1 MFQEPE
7 IELTGL
13 QRLAGE
19 LTADR
24 DFKPSRQKVLNALA
38 SLLDATELH
47 RAKSI
52 GRILSTTRGPG
63 GLLELE
69 EALLPFVSD
78 PGPEPTQSN
87 AFVETQNSKS
97 IGSFSSFYLDKQAKE
112 AML

>member
-1 MFQEPE
+1 MFQESKT
-7 IELTGL
+7 ELTGL

-52 GRILSTTRGPG
+52 GRIPSTVGYQNWKKPFCP
-63 GLLELE
+63 LL
-69 EALLPFVSD
+69 V
-78 PGPEPTQSN
+78 TQ
-87 AFVETQNSKS
+87 
-97 IGSFSSFYLDKQAKE
+97 
-112 AML
+112 